1 VPSAPVPSSPLSLL
15 SCWQQ
20 RLEAAPQSPALIEAA
35 HGRVYTRAEV
45 ADCTERW
52 LRSFSAETLRGRRVA
67 FALPNGL
74 GWLTV
79 FLGILRAGAVAV
91 PLDPTEPAASQH
103 QLARHAGAQ
112 FLAHDGGI
120 EPVETDATA
129 PGPDTADNRDLCL
142 IKLTSGTTGVPR
154 ALAFT
159 HAQML
164 ADGEQV
170 CRSMGIGPTDL
181 NLAIVPF
188 GHSYGLGNL
197 VIPLLQQGTAC
208 VCVSAPLPHAIA
220 ADLHR
225 WRATVFPAVP
235 ALLRVLTVSDLAP
248 ETFSSVRLVLS
259 AGSPLTADAARAF
272 LEKYGRRVHGFYGS
286 SETGGIT
293 FDRTGDATLEGRSVG
308 SPLEGV
314 SVSVGEDQRFR
325 VSSAAVFTH
334 ENPDRTAAGW
344 GVHQPADRGAF
355 NDRGELV
362 LLGRAGRMM
371 KIAGRRLDLAELETT
386 LRQLPD
392 IRDAYV
398 APHPQRPEELAALLA
413 TSLSLDEARSRLRR
427 HLAPWKMP
435 RRLSVLAE
443 FPLTARGKPDTRAL
457 LELLGRGA

>member
-1 VPSAPVPSSPLSLL
+1 MD
-15 SCWQQ
+15 
-20 RLEAAPQSPALIEAA
+20 AAPQSPALIEAA
-35 HGRVYTRAEV
+35 HGHVFTRADV
-45 ADCTERW
+45 ADRTERW
-52 LRSFSAETLRGRRVA
+52 LGSIAAESLRGRRVA

-91 PLDPTEPAASQH
+91 PLDPTEPAPSQH
-103 QLARHAGAQ
+103 LLARHAGAT
-112 FLAHDGGI
+112 FLVHEHGI
-120 EPVETDATA
+120 EPVDAGDSATVPA
-129 PGPDTADNRDLCL
+129 ADDTHDLCL

-170 CRSMGIGPTDL
+170 CRSMGISATDL

-220 ADLHR
+220 ADLLR

-235 ALLRVLTVSDLAP
+235 ALLRVLTVSDLP
-248 ETFSSVRLVLS
+248 HDTFSGVRLVVS
-259 AGSPLTADAARAF
+259 AGSPLTAEAARGF
-272 LEKYGRRVHGFYGS
+272 WEKYGRRVHGFYGS

-308 SPLEGV
+308 IPLEGV
-314 SVSVGEDQRFR
+314 QVTVGEDQRFR

-334 ENPDRTAAGW
+334 DNLERTAAGL
-344 GVHQPADRGAF
+344 GVHSPADRAAF
-355 NDRGELV
+355 NALGELV

-398 APHPQRPEELAALLA
+398 APHPERPEELAAILA
-413 TSLSLDEARSRLRR
+413 TSLSLEEARARLRG

-457 LELLGRGA
+457 QALLGRGA